1 MKKEERKS
9 DVPVGSATRAGG
21 LMLLLG
27 LAAGA
32 ASFSLWGAR
41 EQSAQVG
48 TATEPQGN
56 VDARPSVA
64 SALAATPAAS
74 SGLRAVASA
83 TAMRLPAD
91 NPPPDSSKAGA
102 TSGSNSA
109 PNPDAVSAEEGVA
122 HPTPTERDAIYKPP
136 TERDAIYERVTQHM
150 RQQFLPL
157 AEKCYEG
164 LLERDDQASGV
175 VEMELTVVGDESV
188 GGIVERARLGDG
200 TTFTNADFRTCITE
214 SSFTTEFDPPK
225 GLDGKVTIV
234 YPLRFAP

>member
-83 TAMRLPAD
+83 TAMRLPAG
-91 NPPPDSSKAGA
+91 NPPDSSKAGA

-122 HPTPTERDAIYKPP
+122 HPTPTERDAIYK
-136 TERDAIYERVTQHM
+136 RVTQHM

-157 AEKCYEG
+157 AEQCYEG

-200 TTFTNADFRTCITE
+200 TTFTDADFRTCITE
-214 SSFTTEFDPPK
+214 SSFTTEFDPPE